1 MAEEQNYRLTLTI
14 ELDTESRVQ
23 AERWESEV
31 IAALDDVVPRTG
43 LLSDLELVDE
53 FGDVAT
59 TD

>member
-14 ELDTESRVQ
+14 ELDTESRAQ

-31 IAALDDVVPRTG
+31 IAALDDVAPRTG

-53 FGDVAT
+53 FCDVAT
-59 TD
+59 TN